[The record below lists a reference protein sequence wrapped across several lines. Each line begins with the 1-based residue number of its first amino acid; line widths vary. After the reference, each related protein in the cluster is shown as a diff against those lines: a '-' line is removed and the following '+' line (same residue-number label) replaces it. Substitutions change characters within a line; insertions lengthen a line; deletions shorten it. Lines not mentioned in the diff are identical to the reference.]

1 MGGFSSQSTTI
12 EIGEQDDD
20 LDGLT
25 DEEEE
30 EYATDP
36 NNPDSDG
43 DGLLDGEEVY
53 QYETQPDNPDS
64 DGDGLL
70 DGEDILCDPHI
81 SDVDEDGIGDWK
93 EGTSDLD
100 GDGIINCLDDDSDGD
115 GHADAFETGE
125 DIDQDGLIN
134 SWIPIRIM
142 MGFLILKRGMSI
154 QMLMNYPICG
164 MKTPIMMGF

>member
-1 MGGFSSQSTTI
+1 MVILSSATVQRQIIRAVSSQSTTI
-12 EIGEQDDD
+12 EIGDQDDD

-81 SDVDEDGIGDWK
+81 SDVDEDGISDWK

-100 GDGIINCLDDDSDGD
+100 GDGIIN
-115 GHADAFETGE
+115 A
-125 DIDQDGLIN
+125 
-134 SWIPIRIM
+134 WM
-142 MGFLILKRGMSI
+142 MI
-154 QMLMNYPICG
+154 QMEMV
-164 MKTPIMMGF
+164 M